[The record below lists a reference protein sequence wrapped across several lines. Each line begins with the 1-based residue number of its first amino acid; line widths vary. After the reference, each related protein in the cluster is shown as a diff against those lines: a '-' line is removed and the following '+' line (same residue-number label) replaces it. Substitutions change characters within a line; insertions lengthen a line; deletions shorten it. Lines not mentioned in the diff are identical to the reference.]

1 MESATGLGQFDAAYP
16 DRFFDVGIAEAHAVT
31 FAAGLAKGNMHPLCA
46 IYSSFLQRAYDQILE
61 DICLQDLPCVL
72 AIDRAG
78 LVGEDGETHHGVFDV
93 GFLRHAQGMEILC
106 PASTAE
112 LETMLCWAVLDCTGS
127 VAVRYPRGGDGCYTL
142 DQWDVNSPVV
152 THRKGCDGA
161 IVTYGTLVNE
171 ALAAAELLERKGIH
185 AAVIRMT
192 RIEPMPLDALQ
203 EVLRG
208 QTHILLAEEA
218 IGGLAESL
226 AWQLSQRL
234 PDAAIAVRDLGRDFV
249 PHGDM
254 ASLYKQYGLDAES
267 LAEKFMEVRKV
278 EK

>member
-1 MESATGLGQFDAAYP
+1 
-16 DRFFDVGIAEAHAVT
+16 
-31 FAAGLAKGNMHPLCA
+31 
-46 IYSSFLQRAYDQILE
+46 
-61 DICLQDLPCVL
+61 
-72 AIDRAG
+72 
-78 LVGEDGETHHGVFDV
+78 VGEDGETHHGVFDV

-142 DQWDVNSPVV
+142 DQWDVNAPVV

-185 AAVIRMT
+185 VAVIRMT